1 MKLLL
6 NTNIYVVLKEYESA
20 LNQGFRFIPGRSNL
34 HVSPT
39 GLYELELFKQDI
51 EIQEVTFES
60 DPETVVV
67 SDYDKNKVLISLQ
80 KYLVNGYTIA
90 DIQWFSEITLKSVR
104 AYNELHPNTRKYSKE
119 ELTEMSYE
127 DLKQVG
133 KLRNCFNRSRDVMTN
148 GILKYQEGEGV

>member
-1 MKLLL
+1 MKLILS
-6 NTNIYVVLKEYESA
+6 NNIHVILKEYESA
-20 LNQGFRFIPGRSNL
+20 LNQGFRFIPERSNL
-34 HVSPT
+34 HMSPT
-39 GLYELELFKQDI
+39 GLYELELYKQDI

-67 SDYDKNKVLISLQ
+67 SDYDKNKLLIGLQ
-80 KYLVNGYTIA
+80 KYLVNGYTIT
-90 DIQWFSEITLKSVR
+90 DIQWVSEITLKSVKV
-104 AYNELHPNTRKYSKE
+104 YNELHPNTRQYSKE

-148 GILKYQEGEGV
+148 GILKYQGGD

>member
-6 NTNIYVVLKEYESA
+6 NTNIHIVLRDYELA
-20 LNQGFRFIPGRSNL
+20 LKSDYRFVPGRSNL
-34 HVSPT
+34 HMSPT
-39 GLYELELFKQDI
+39 GLYELKLYKQDI

-67 SDYDKNKVLISLQ
+67 SDYDKNKLLIGLQ
-80 KYLVNGYTIA
+80 KYLVNGYTIIA
-90 DIQWFSEITLKSVR
+90 IEWIGETTKKSLIL
-104 AYNELHPNTRKYSKE
+104 YNALHPNTRKYFKE

-127 DLKQVG
+127 DLKQIG

-148 GILKYQEGEGV
+148 GILKYQGSDL